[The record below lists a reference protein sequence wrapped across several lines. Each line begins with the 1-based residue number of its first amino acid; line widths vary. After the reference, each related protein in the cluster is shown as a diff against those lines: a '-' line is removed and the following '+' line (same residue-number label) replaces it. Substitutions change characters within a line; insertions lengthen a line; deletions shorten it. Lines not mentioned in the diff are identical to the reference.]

1 MIVVNGLVIF
11 FYGLVHDRLMDFFH
25 VDSNTAKII
34 VIVGLVI
41 AFLPLTLREEVYSRD
56 TWISFFFFEWSSSET
71 YKRLRLFGLIP
82 LGQGDTISYR
92 GTLGLTSGAK
102 KVFLPLAFD
111 VLPSL
116 LAFIPVSGPLL
127 VAAVEKIKEVV
138 VSNN

>member
-11 FYGLVHDRLMDFFH
+11 FYGLVHDRFMDFFH
-25 VDSNTAKII
+25 VDSNAAKIM
-34 VIVGLVI
+34 VVVGLVI
-41 AFLPLTLREEVYSRD
+41 AFLPLILREEVYSRD
-56 TWISFFFFEWSSSET
+56 TWIRFFFFEWSSNKT

-82 LGQGDTISYR
+82 LGQGDVTSYS

-102 KVFLPLAFD
+102 KVCLSLVFD

-116 LAFIPVSGPLL
+116 LAFVPVAGPPL
-127 VAAVEKIKEVV
+127 VAAVEKIKAVV